1 MSDFVISAEWLQL
14 LAGSLLHFVWQGAFL
29 ALAAAILLRL
39 LTRRPAAWRYTVA
52 VIFLGLMLLA
62 PCVTIL
68 FYPEMGSAALR
79 VLQVFRTSVSD
90 SGTTVNSETL
100 LLWTSWIVLAWAAG
114 VTSFSLRLIAGWF
127 LSLRL
132 IRSAQS
138 SVPQVVEQLLGRAHD
153 TLLAS
158 RRLPRLLIGE
168 RVTGPVVFGWLRP
181 VVLLP
186 VSAVTGL
193 TEEQLLAVLA
203 HELAHVRRY
212 DFLVNALQRGVESL
226 LFYHPAIWW
235 LSARIR
241 TEREHCCDD
250 LAVSVCGDRFG
261 YAKALIE
268 LERMRSETLALAVS
282 GTGSLTQR
290 IRRMLGVEERN
301 RDWQPAM
308 AALLLLGICL
318 VAGLGQGDPIVAP
331 AFAAALPSPTLTP
344 VLEQPAPSTTAPL
357 ESALGALEAI
367 ATAQAPQASSGSERW
382 ITTWGAVFSQTSAPP
397 SEPQCC
403 NNQTVRMFMRV
414 SVGGSSVRLRLS
426 NIRGSAPLFFGQV
439 RMALHDR
446 GSEIVSGSD
455 RQVLFAGKP
464 SVEIPIGQTIISDP
478 VNLDL
483 PALADMAISIYAPN
497 ETGRKTGVSSSRNGY
512 VVSGDQASAQGL
524 TGANLTNGRY
534 WVSGIEVLA
543 PSSSGVILVMVD
555 RDTETES
562 DGARSWPDF
571 LAPRLQANN
580 ATRNRAVVV
589 NSGVFQLLNPE
600 QASITFNDIV
610 ANETG
615 VRYLMLCPNF
625 LTLGSFGFGRSISSD
640 ANKGPS
646 PEDRIIQTLKSA
658 IEQARNRGIS
668 TIACTLPPQK
678 ATTFISV
685 PGNDEFRDEKGQTRK
700 TDSIRVAI
708 NDWMRTSGAFDGV
721 ADFDAVTRDTA
732 NPGDL
737 KEEFRNPDYLRP
749 GYLQAHFLNS
759 RGHQA
764 VADAIDLSMFTRQ

>member
-1 MSDFVISAEWLQL
+1 MSELGISAEWLQR

-39 LTRRPAAWRYTVA
+39 LRRQRAAWRYTVA

-68 FYPEMGSAALR
+68 FYPETGSAALR
-79 VLQVFRTSVSD
+79 VLQVFRTSAGGSGASVD
-90 SGTTVNSETL
+90 SEAV
-100 LLWTSWIVLAWAAG
+100 LLWTRWIVVAWAAG
-114 VTSFSLRLIAGWF
+114 VTAFSLRLITGWF

-132 IRSAQS
+132 IRSAKS
-138 SVPQVVEQLLGRAHD
+138 AVPQLVEQLLGRVHD
-153 TLLAS
+153 SLLAS

-186 VSAVTGL
+186 VSAVSGL

-203 HELAHVRRY
+203 HELAHVRRH

-226 LFYHPAIWW
+226 LFYHPAVWW
-235 LSARIR
+235 LSGRIR

-290 IRRMLGVEERN
+290 IRRMLGVEDRN

-331 AFAAALPSPTLTP
+331 AFAAVPPSPTLTP
-344 VLEQPAPSTTAPL
+344 VLEEPAPRTTAPL
-357 ESALGALEAI
+357 ETALGALEAI

-382 ITTWGAVFSQTSAPP
+382 ITTWGPVFSPFTAAESPK
-397 SEPQCC
+397 CC
-403 NNQTVRMFMRV
+403 NNQTVRMFIRV
-414 SVGGSSVRLRLS
+414 SAGGSSLRLRLS
-426 NIRGSAPLFFGQV
+426 NTTGSAPLFLGQV
-439 RMALHDR
+439 RVGLHDR
-446 GSEIVSGSD
+446 GSEILSGSD
-455 RQVLFAGKP
+455 RQVLFAGRP
-464 SVEIPIGQTIISDP
+464 SVEIQIGQTITSDP

-483 PALADMAISIYAPN
+483 PALSDLAISIYAPN
-497 ETGRKTGVSSSRNGY
+497 ETGRMTGGKSWRNGY
-512 VVSGDQASAQGL
+512 VVSGDEASAQGL
-524 TGANLTNGRY
+524 TGANLTNDRY
-534 WVSGIEVLA
+534 WISGIEVLA
-543 PSSSGVILVMVD
+543 PSSAAVIVVEVD
-555 RDTETES
+555 GDFETDS
-562 DGARSWPDF
+562 DVRRSWPDF
-571 LAPRLQANN
+571 LAPRLQSNN
-580 ATRNRAVVV
+580 ATKNRAVVLKSDVSRLLDV
-589 NSGVFQLLNPE
+589 NPGQS
-600 QASITFNDIV
+600 SSTFDEIV
-610 ANETG
+610 ANQAG

-625 LTLGSFGFGRSISSD
+625 STLFSSGFYKPLSSD
-640 ANKGPS
+640 ANKGRS
-646 PEDRIIQTLKSA
+646 AEDRIIQALKSA
-658 IEQARNRGIS
+658 IEQARNHGIS
-668 TIACTLPPQK
+668 TIACTLQPQK
-678 ATTFISV
+678 VSTI
-685 PGNDEFRDEKGQTRK
+685 GIGGDEFKDENGQMRK
-700 TDSIRVAI
+700 FDSVRVAV
-708 NDWMRTSGAFDGV
+708 NDWMRNSGAFDGL

-737 KEEFRNPDYLRP
+737 KEEFRNPNYP
-749 GYLQAHFLNS
+749 SPYPPMNPLND
-759 RGHQA
+759 RGHHA
-764 VADAIDLSMFTRQ
+764 VADAIDLSMFARQ